1 MQENNQDLKLLK
13 DLGMIYPSELSKT
26 KERYYLYKCF
36 CGNEFRARIAD
47 INAGKYKSCGCL
59 KIKHNLHNHRLYNTW
74 YQMINR
80 CTNPK
85 NKSYKDYGGRGIKV
99 CDRWNKVANFIDDMY
114 PSFEEGLTLDRENN
128 DLGYSP
134 DNCRWAT
141 QNTQSQNTTVTRNN
155 NTSGYRGVSWFKNS
169 SKWRCRIAVDK
180 KTIYLGHFNTAI
192 EAARAY
198 DQYIIDN
205 NLEHT
210 KNFTW
215 ENQNGKTLTVK
226 QLKEKY
232 S

>member
-1 MQENNQDLKLLK
+1 MQENNQELKLLK
-13 DLGMIYPSELSKT
+13 DLGMIYPSELSNT

-36 CGNEFRARIAD
+36 CGNEFRARTAD

-99 CDRWNKVANFIDDMY
+99 CERWIKVENFIEDMY
-114 PSFEEGLTLDRENN
+114 PTFEEGLTLDRENN

-134 DNCRWAT
+134 DNCRWVLRNI
-141 QNTQSQNTTVTRNN
+141 QSRNTRKLNRSNK
-155 NTSGYRGVSWFKNS
+155 SGYRGICFTGK
-169 SKWRCRIAVDK
+169 KWRTQIVVNNKR
-180 KTIYLGHFNTAI
+180 IYLGTFTDI
-192 EAARAY
+192 VEAAKAY
-198 DQYIIDN
+198 DKYVIDN

-210 KNFTW
+210 I
-215 ENQNGKTLTVK
+215 NGV
-226 QLKEKY
+226 
-232 S
+232 